1 VIFASSEYI
10 IRGAGKMKYM
20 KAQNVLPEELV
31 KMIQEYISGDYLYIP
46 RKEGEHKAWGEK
58 SGTKNLLKSR
68 NNEIYQRYLKG
79 FKPEELAEEYYLSD
93 QSIRRIIREEKAK
106 G

>member
-1 VIFASSEYI
+1 
-10 IRGAGKMKYM
+10 MKYM

-46 RKEGEHKAWGEK
+46 RKDGEHKAWGEK

-68 NNEIYQRYLKG
+68 NQEIYQKYLSGLKA
-79 FKPEELAEEYYLSD
+79 EELAEEFFLSE
-93 QSIRRIIREEKAK
+93 QSIRRIIRQEKVE
-106 G
+106 